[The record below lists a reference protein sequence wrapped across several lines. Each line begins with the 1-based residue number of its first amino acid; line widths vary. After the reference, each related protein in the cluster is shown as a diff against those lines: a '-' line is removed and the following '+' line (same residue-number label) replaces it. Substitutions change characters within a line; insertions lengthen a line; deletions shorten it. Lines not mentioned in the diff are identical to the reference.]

1 MKIRFSENELNFLKS
16 TLFKEKIN
24 LDLTLIK
31 EEMTNISDDFADEI
45 RDWAL
50 EKQQVVGFDE
60 NYELTKEGK
69 ILENIID
76 KLCN

>member
-24 LDLTLIK
+24 FDLTVIK
-31 EEMTNISDDFADEI
+31 EEMINMSDDFADEI

-50 EKQQVVGFDE
+50 KKQQIIGFDE

>member
-1 MKIRFSENELNFLKS
+1 MRIKFSKNELDLLKNTFLKDKS
-16 TLFKEKIN
+16 N
-24 LDLTLIK
+24 LEFIIIEREAIDIV
-31 EEMTNISDDFADEI
+31 DDFVDEI

-50 EKQQVVGFDE
+50 EQQQIIGFDE

-76 KLCN
+76 KLYN